1 MALPRVLTCLL
12 IIAGVLLSS
21 SLPGAE
27 ALSEAAKQRAAKAG
41 LAFVK
46 AVLTM
51 LFPPPTPAAKFYSA
65 DFSDQT
71 VAGTFSIA
79 VPSKSATKPS
89 QFRLTAA
96 GSPYPPQ
103 EVTLNARSPVVLG
116 SLGKNMQCSQVA
128 PSVWDCFGQ
137 TKLTQADINNI
148 GFTAGVGVRVNSYAL
163 SLTYTDARNMG
174 LMVDSNANLA
184 VAKANSK
191 MEQVFGKT
199 DLLAGVAAG
208 RFQAAINSEKLK
220 GGAMFAVSNINR
232 KCKLDVS
239 IVVVSPDAPK
249 PSATISVTDP
259 ATADTTDLS
268 LPCAWSQP
276 RPGVWLCEWLDN
288 FPSVSGAAGTANA
301 AYAAASSMRAAA
313 LPGSAVD
320 SVFKLTVES
329 EAGDTAEGT
338 LRYTL

>member
-1 MALPRVLTCLL
+1 MNLL
-12 IIAGVLLSS
+12 LWSSSGVLLSS

-27 ALSEAAKQRAAKAG
+27 AVSEAAKQRAAKAG

-65 DFSDQT
+65 DFSDLN

-103 EVTLNARSPVVLG
+103 EVTLNARTPVVLG
-116 SLGKNMQCSQVA
+116 SLGKNLQCSQVA

-163 SLTYTDARNMG
+163 SLTYMDAHNMG
-174 LMVDSNANLA
+174 LVVDSNANLA

-208 RFQAAINSEKLK
+208 RFQAGINSEKLK
-220 GGAMFAVSNINR
+220 GGAMFAVSN
-232 KCKLDVS
+232 
-239 IVVVSPDAPK
+239 
-249 PSATISVTDP
+249 
-259 ATADTTDLS
+259 
-268 LPCAWSQP
+268 
-276 RPGVWLCEWLDN
+276 
-288 FPSVSGAAGTANA
+288 
-301 AYAAASSMRAAA
+301 
-313 LPGSAVD
+313 
-320 SVFKLTVES
+320 
-329 EAGDTAEGT
+329 
-338 LRYTL
+338 